1 MKVNRDIRIQK
12 YASANILGNT
22 QNLLAILEKIQNRY
36 KIEDIHDLRVA
47 SRRIRTA
54 LSIFAPFFPKSKIQ
68 GWGST
73 IRSITSDFGK
83 TRDLDVQIE
92 FLENQLNAISDR
104 KVRAGINRLQ
114 LRLIQNRK
122 KRDRKVKKHT
132 TSLLKSKDLN
142 SLLNTMQRI
151 SQTPG
156 EENYPVELYQLAFHT
171 IYNALDQFLYYEV
184 FIQHPENIHELHL
197 MRIAAKKVRYTL
209 EVFLPLYQGK
219 MDAFLDIMKNIQ
231 QKLGAIHD
239 CDVWITFIPEF
250 MEAEKQRTLKYYGR
264 SSAFHRF
271 IPGLEFIKKDRQQER
286 DRIYTEFMNE
296 WQKWRSAETWL
307 RMRELILQAS
317 VSVMDNTPI
326 NTDGSRGNEK
336 NANISG

>member
-114 LRLIQNRK
+114 LRLI
-122 KRDRKVKKHT
+122 
-132 TSLLKSKDLN
+132 
-142 SLLNTMQRI
+142 
-151 SQTPG
+151 
-156 EENYPVELYQLAFHT
+156 
-171 IYNALDQFLYYEV
+171 
-184 FIQHPENIHELHL
+184 
-197 MRIAAKKVRYTL
+197 
-209 EVFLPLYQGK
+209 
-219 MDAFLDIMKNIQ
+219 
-231 QKLGAIHD
+231 
-239 CDVWITFIPEF
+239 
-250 MEAEKQRTLKYYGR
+250 
-264 SSAFHRF
+264 
-271 IPGLEFIKKDRQQER
+271 
-286 DRIYTEFMNE
+286 
-296 WQKWRSAETWL
+296 
-307 RMRELILQAS
+307 
-317 VSVMDNTPI
+317 
-326 NTDGSRGNEK
+326 
-336 NANISG
+336 